1 MTAHLPISDQVSFV
15 LPVQSSWM
23 YRTPA
28 TELTPFGSSF
38 SAVCPSSFGSIVVM
52 PKCLPSV
59 CRLLSVFTRGSWG
72 VCQRPTTPLP
82 SWSTEQRTLYNV
94 CTYECMLSDI
104 YTLLPEKLR
113 LLAISPLSVSM
124 LVYHHFY
131 NYNYQ

>member
-28 TELTPFGSSF
+28 PELTPFGSSF
-38 SAVCPSSFGSIVVM
+38 SAVCPSSFGSIVVV

-72 VCQRPTTPLP
+72 VCQRPTT
-82 SWSTEQRTLYNV
+82 
-94 CTYECMLSDI
+94 
-104 YTLLPEKLR
+104 LLPMAVNRATYIIQCMYIRMYVVRYLHVTPGETTPLGD
-113 LLAISPLSVSM
+113 LASFSVNVSISPFL
-124 LVYHHFY
+124 
-131 NYNYQ
+131 